1 MHTESIRQRKLAD
14 QIKSLV
20 SVIIDRKL
28 KDPRKGFITVTHV
41 KVSGDLRIASIYFTT
56 LGDQEAREK
65 SMEALKSATN
75 FIRGELAPH
84 LKIRFIP
91 ELRFFYDET
100 ADYAQHIDSLIRKI
114 HETSPPPAPSESE
127 QEAEDNLQE

>member
-28 KDPRKGFITVTHV
+28 KDPRKGFVTVTHV

-56 LGDQEAREK
+56 LGDKEAREK

-75 FIRGELAPH
+75 FIRSELAPH

-100 ADYAQHIDSLIRKI
+100 ADYAEHIDSLIRKI
-114 HETSPPPAPSESE
+114 HETSPPPAEEENEKGS
-127 QEAEDNLQE
+127 EDNL